1 MRGHFGFYDS
11 FICGPDK
18 VAPRGHDSTMGGS
31 VVARERHDVTT
42 HRNGHGVEA
51 PTRVNDF

>member
-11 FICGPDK
+11 FICGSDK